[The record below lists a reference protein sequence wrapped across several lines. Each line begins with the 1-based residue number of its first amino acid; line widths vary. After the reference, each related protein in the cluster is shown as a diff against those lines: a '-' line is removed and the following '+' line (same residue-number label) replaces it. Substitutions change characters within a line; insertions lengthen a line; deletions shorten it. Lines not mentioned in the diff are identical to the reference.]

1 MRAVVLEQPGPL
13 EPGRLRLADVPV
25 PKPAAGQVLVRVS
38 ACGVCRT
45 DLHVVEGDLP
55 DPRLPV
61 IPGHQVVGTVEGLGE
76 GVRDVALGAR
86 VGIPWLGGTDGTC
99 PYCRS
104 GHENLCD
111 APTFTGYSVDGGYA
125 EYAVARSDFLLPL
138 PEDYSDLQA
147 APLLCAGLIGYRA
160 LQLSEV
166 EGLTGSAPRLGLYG
180 FGASAHIV
188 IQVAMHLGHEVHV
201 VTRGEE
207 SRRFASE
214 LGAASVSG
222 SDEPPPVEL
231 DSAIIFAPAGELVP
245 RALAAV
251 RKGGIV
257 VCAGIHMSPVPELP
271 YDLLW
276 GERVLRSVA
285 NLTRADGREFL
296 DLAPDV
302 PVRTKVEEFPL
313 EEAEEALT
321 RLKAGELRGAAVLV
335 P

>member
-1 MRAVVLEQPGPL
+1 VAPTPQTTLAGPTRPTGSP
-13 EPGRLRLADVPV
+13 EIP
-25 PKPAAGQVLVRVS
+25 QVFLPS
-38 ACGVCRT
+38 ASKKGT
-45 DLHVVEGDLP
+45 YS
-55 DPRLPV
+55 PRLY
-61 IPGHQVVGTVEGLGE
+61 GAATVHF
-76 GVRDVALGAR
+76 RDRKRKIDEIRSVA
-86 VGIPWLGGTDGTC
+86 
-99 PYCRS
+99 
-104 GHENLCD
+104 
-111 APTFTGYSVDGGYA
+111 
-125 EYAVARSDFLLPL
+125 FLLPL